1 MLFRTSSLRRF
12 ATSGG
17 MKPGG
22 TGVLTQRVHVPNNEV
37 LGFWVI
43 VVIVQVLGKYMII
56 RYLDPE
62 GPHGRDRDR
71 RARPYEDERRAPSND
86 GGGGKGDQDGEM
98 REGKG
103 KNAKD
108 GGKARKGH
116 DDPAPDPDEKGF
128 RVQT

>member
-1 MLFRTSSLRRF
+1 MPWVWLWVPSS
-12 ATSGG
+12 AVQDEQS
-17 MKPGG
+17 
-22 TGVLTQRVHVPNNEV
+22 QEV
-37 LGFWVI
+37 RNQWWDETWGDW
-43 VVIVQVLGKYMII
+43 
-56 RYLDPE
+56 

-71 RARPYEDERRAPSND
+71 RARTYEDERRAPSND
-86 GGGGKGDQDGEM
+86 GGGGKGDEGGEM